1 VTFLRQAVV
10 FAGWFRARSEK
21 PGWIDVFSG
30 TVCGSLKGMNIK
42 EASVTLSFAN
52 ERSFIGTALKIV
64 NELKKT
70 GGLAWTKLTV
80 IS

>member
-1 VTFLRQAVV
+1 
-10 FAGWFRARSEK
+10 
-21 PGWIDVFSG
+21 
-30 TVCGSLKGMNIK
+30 MNIK